1 MNTKIT
7 EEAKN
12 ILKDSLKELESPK
25 GSVLSGVQKLSRAAN
40 ILTAED
46 VYIWCEIQLGNSEYT
61 ATLQDYVLK
70 LLDYLPEFNKHS
82 NIDGI
87 EKELNEIIEKLDK
100 LHLKNEIHYNVAEI
114 TIKANKASGGYSNI
128 GFIEERYKDLVR
140 TKRGSDGTYYKINL
154 FEHISYVRKEAYNK
168 ATKLYNAVAFSDT
181 PQTAFDILKEKI
193 DDKLL
198 DLDPELA
205 EKLMLAFKGVTTNK
219 SEEWSQSLTTC
230 RRLIEKLA
238 NTLYPPT
245 DEKINGRSLGK
256 NQYINRLWAFMDR
269 SIESE
274 SNKEL
279 AKSHV
284 DFLGYYLE
292 SLHNITH
299 KGVHAALTRYEAV
312 KAVLHTYLIVGD
324 ILNYLDKSSKKD
336 KKLNIHSASLDEL
349 ESILGVK
356 RSIAKEIIKLRVE
369 QGTLNEKNLASIKG
383 LGPKTISKAKELLSF
398 EITK

>member
-61 ATLQDYVLK
+61 CPLEEYNNEIYDYVK
-70 LLDYLPEFNKHS
+70 DGGPVD
-82 NIDGI
+82 IDG
-87 EKELNEIIEKLDK
+87 LNKILSKFIKKFNRLNLKNKIHYNTPEMNIKLDK
-100 LHLKNEIHYNVAEI
+100 DG
-114 TIKANKASGGYSNI
+114 GGYSNI
-128 GFIEERYKDLVR
+128 GFIEERYNDLVKM
-140 TKRGSDGTYYKINL
+140 KRGNDGTYYKTPLNRHIN
-154 FEHISYVRKEAYNK
+154 FVRKEAHNK
-168 ATKLYNAVAFSDT
+168 ATGLYKKIAFSDA
-181 PQTAFDILKEKI
+181 PQTAFDVLKGEI

-198 DLDPELA
+198 DLDPEMA
-205 EKLMLAFKGVTTNK
+205 ENLMLAFKGVNTNNT
-219 SEEWSQSLTTC
+219 EEWSQALTTC
-230 RRLIEKLA
+230 RRFIEKLA

-299 KGVHAALTRYEAV
+299 KGVHASLTRYEAV

-356 RSIAKEIIKLRVE
+356 RGIAKEIIKLRVE
-369 QGTLNEKNLASIKG
+369 QGTLNEKKLASIKG
-383 LGPKTISKAKELLSF
+383 VGPKTISKAKELLSF
-398 EITK
+398 EVTE